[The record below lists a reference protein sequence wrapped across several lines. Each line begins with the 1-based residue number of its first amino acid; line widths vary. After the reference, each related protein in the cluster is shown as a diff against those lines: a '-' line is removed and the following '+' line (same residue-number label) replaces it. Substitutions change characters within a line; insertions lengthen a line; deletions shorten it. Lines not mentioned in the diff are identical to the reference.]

1 MSKKNEKVDLNKVD
15 MSFIVGSPTIK
26 QRENEPSPLP
36 RASVLKSEDEEMKE
50 KLSGIDANSVIK
62 SFKNKERRNN
72 PNSAPNPLYPPKE
85 DNSIKSDV
93 VNVATKADV
102 ANNAKATTPDIEG
115 SNRIS
120 TKRRKLAFE
129 EYQRQ
134 FLITPKITN
143 RKPVFI
149 SEEARER
156 LSWIANKLGDKNMSA
171 SGLVENMVRL
181 HLETYDEDIEA
192 WRKL

>member
-15 MSFIVGSPTIK
+15 MSFIVGSPTIRK
-26 QRENEPSPLP
+26 RENKPSDLP
-36 RASVLKSEDEEMKE
+36 RASEHNHD
-50 KLSGIDANSVIK
+50 IDANFVIA

-72 PNSAPNPLYPPKE
+72 PNSELRALLPPSQDESTKA
-85 DNSIKSDV
+85 NTT
-93 VNVATKADV
+93 TKADV

-181 HLETYDEDIEA
+181 HLKTYDEDIEA